1 MVTFLENDP
10 NKDFKL
16 YIKIAQLSLERTTS
30 CRLNIQCLFLKRGG
44 GNTIISLQ
52 GTVLPFTRQKLN

>member
-44 GNTIISLQ
+44 GEYNHFST
-52 GTVLPFTRQKLN
+52 GYCFAFYKAEA